1 MEIKRDFYLN
11 MLIEKMNNKKVKII
25 TGIRRSGKSY
35 ILFKLFYNYLLS
47 KQIPKDQI
55 ITITLD
61 DIDFLEYRQPLKLN
75 EYIKSKIMDENKQ
88 YYVLI
93 DEIQYCEIIK
103 NPYFQN
109 SSYEVSFVDVLLSL
123 VKKDNVDVYVT
134 GSNSKMLSTDVFTQ
148 FRGRGDEIYV
158 SPLSFFEIQD
168 LFEDKKQALDHYMLY
183 GGLPEVYNLQLD
195 KKKTEYLKDL
205 FEKIYIKDI
214 LDRHNIYKDKLIL
227 ETLLNFI
234 SSSIG
239 SLTNPNKLAKR
250 FLSSMEIKI
259 SSNTISNYLDYF
271 EESFIISKAQRYD
284 VKGGKYF
291 TTPLKYYFTDIGLR
305 NAWLNFKQNE
315 ESHIMENIIYNDLI
329 RRGYSVDVGV
339 VEIRQKDGE
348 ALKRAQL
355 EIDFIV
361 NISHQRYY
369 IQSALNVD
377 TLEKRQ
383 QETRSLINVNDS
395 FKKIVI
401 VKENIIPKHD
411 ENGILYVGLE
421 KFLLDDS
428 FLDSL
433 V

>member
-1 MEIKRDFYLN
+1 M
-11 MLIEKMNNKKVKII
+11 
-25 TGIRRSGKSY
+25 
-35 ILFKLFYNYLLS
+35 
-47 KQIPKDQI
+47 
-55 ITITLD
+55 
-61 DIDFLEYRQPLKLN
+61 
-75 EYIKSKIMDENKQ
+75 
-88 YYVLI
+88 
-93 DEIQYCEIIK
+93 
-103 NPYFQN
+103 
-109 SSYEVSFVDVLLSL
+109 
-123 VKKDNVDVYVT
+123 
-134 GSNSKMLSTDVFTQ
+134 
-148 FRGRGDEIYV
+148 
-158 SPLSFFEIQD
+158 
-168 LFEDKKQALDHYMLY
+168 
-183 GGLPEVYNLQLD
+183 
-195 KKKTEYLKDL
+195 

-250 FLSSMEIKI
+250 FLSNMEIKI
-259 SSNTISNYLDYF
+259 SSSTISNYLDYF

-284 VKGGKYF
+284 VKGAKYF
-291 TTPLKYYFTDIGLR
+291 TTPLKYCFTDIGLR

-339 VEIRQKDGE
+339 VEIRQKEGE
-348 ALKRAQL
+348 VLKRAQL
-355 EIDFIV
+355 EIDFII

-383 QETRSLINVNDS
+383 QETQSLINVNDS

-401 VKENIIPKHD
+401 VKENIIPRHD
-411 ENGILYVGLE
+411 ENGILYIGLE
-421 KFLLDDS
+421 KFLLDDI

>member
-47 KQIPKDQI
+47 KQTPKDQI

-168 LFEDKKQALDHYMLY
+168 LFEDKKQALNHYMLY

-339 VEIRQKDGE
+339 VEIRQKEGE
-348 ALKRAQL
+348 VLKRAQL
-355 EIDFIV
+355 EIDFII

-433 V
+433 I